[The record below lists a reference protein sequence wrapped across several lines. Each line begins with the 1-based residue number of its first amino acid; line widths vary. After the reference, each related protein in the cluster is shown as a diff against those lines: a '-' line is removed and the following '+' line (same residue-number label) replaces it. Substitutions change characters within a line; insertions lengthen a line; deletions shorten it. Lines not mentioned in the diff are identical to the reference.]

1 MNRIREARKN
11 AGLTQKA
18 MSELM
23 GIPKRNIENWEAG
36 TNAPPAW
43 AEKLIIEKL
52 ESMKKEGN

>member
-1 MNRIREARKN
+1 MTIKEARKA

-23 GIPKRNIENWEAG
+23 DIPKRSIENWESG
-36 TNAPPAW
+36 KNAPPKW

-52 ESMKKEGN
+52 KELSK